1 MLNNEL
7 QHTVDAE
14 KTNGAPNLPVRNKGG
29 APIGNSNRTKS
40 GKRAWSAVKR
50 LPKGSGAI
58 RQQLYCERDEIE
70 IATGRQHGEVSLF
83 HAALIQSAIR
93 HSGRAQLLERWLRV
107 EPDLTLNE
115 RLAVLKE
122 IGAATDSRDKC
133 LQRLGLDVTRE
144 LTPLQALAA
153 LPALGASTGVLGP
166 HDGDHHAQ
174 QETKG
179 REVLPHSGR
188 DATAA
193 GSPEVAQR
201 EVQSEAPEVTNG

>member
-1 MLNNEL
+1 ME
-7 QHTVDAE
+7 QPAE
-14 KTNGAPNLPVRNKGG
+14 NKSISKRGAPP
-29 APIGNSNRTKS
+29 GNANRTRS

-58 RQQLYCERDEIE
+58 RQQLYTERDEIE
-70 IATGRQHGEVSLF
+70 VVTGRQHGEISLF

-122 IGAATDSRDKC
+122 IGAASDSRDKC

-153 LPALGASTGVLGP
+153 LPALDASTGIVGP
-166 HDGDHHAQ
+166 HNGEHHAQ

-179 REVLPHSGR
+179 NEVLS
-188 DATAA
+188 DAGGSSASA
-193 GSPEVAQR
+193 GSPEVESG
-201 EVQSEAPEVTNG
+201 EVQSEETPEVNNG